1 MKLALTLAA
10 VIAFVGPVAAQEND
24 AADFFRKDKN
34 YWSRGLK
41 APAVIAYNEDIRHVR
56 SISKRKQIVRRMV
69 AHQAR
74 KKLGKRWVK
83 SAVKIAY
90 VESRFNPKAVGP
102 RTRHG
107 RARGVMQVMPKSAR
121 AMGFNPRRLNE
132 AEYGIAA
139 GIAHMRLCIQSGV
152 RTDAEMSACHVAG
165 TRGWAIRLRK
175 RAQRYKRIYVAMV
188 RRAPGYWD

>member
-90 VESRFNPKAVGP
+90 VESQFNPKAVGP

>member
-1 MKLALTLAA
+1 MKFAAIFAATVISVPAL
-10 VIAFVGPVAAQEND
+10 AQEDNP
-24 AADFFRKDKN
+24 ADFFRKDKQ
-34 YWSRGLK
+34 YWSRGVA
-41 APAVIAYNEDIRHVR
+41 APSGPVEPAYSRVARVSH
-56 SISKRKQIVRRMV
+56 KRRAIRRMV
-69 AHQAR
+69 AYQAK
-74 KKLGKRWVK
+74 KKLGHRWVRP
-83 SAVKIAY
+83 AVKIAY

-165 TRGWAIRLRK
+165 IRGWAIRLRK
-175 RAQRYKRIYVAMV
+175 PAQRYKRLYVAMV
-188 RRAPGYWD
+188 RRAPGHWD

>member
-132 AEYGIAA
+132 AAYGIAA

-165 TRGWAIRLRK
+165 PRGWAIRLRK
-175 RAQRYKRIYVAMV
+175 HAQRYKRIYVAMV

>member
-1 MKLALTLAA
+1 MMKQILAITAA
-10 VIAFVGPVAAQEND
+10 VCISVPAAAQED
-24 AADFFRKDKN
+24 AADFFRKDKM
-34 YWSRGLK
+34 YWSQGLK
-41 APAVIAYNEDIRHVR
+41 APEVLSYNDDVSRIHNV
-56 SISKRKQIVRRMV
+56 SKRKRIVRRMV

-74 KKLGKRWVK
+74 KKLGRRWVR

-102 RTRHG
+102 KTRHG

-132 AEYGIAA
+132 AAYGIAA
-139 GIAHMRLCIQSGV
+139 GIEHMRLCINSGV

>member
-10 VIAFVGPVAAQEND
+10 VIAFAGPVGAQEND

-41 APAVIAYNEDIRHVR
+41 APAIIAYDEDIRHVR
-56 SISKRKQIVRRMV
+56 SVSKRKRIVRRMV

-74 KKLGKRWVK
+74 KKLGSRWVK

-107 RARGVMQVMPKSAR
+107 KARGVMQVMPKSAR

-165 TRGWAIRLRK
+165 ARGWAIRLRK
-175 RAQRYKRIYVAMV
+175 HAQRYKRIYVAMV

>member
-1 MKLALTLAA
+1 MKLAIAISA
-10 VIAFVGPVAAQEND
+10 VITVTSPAVAQED
-24 AADFFRKDKN
+24 AADFFRKDKL
-34 YWSRGLK
+34 YWSQGLK
-41 APAVIAYNEDIRHVR
+41 APAFLSYNDNVSSVR
-56 SISKRKQIVRRMV
+56 SVSKRKRIVRRMV
-69 AHQAR
+69 AQQAK
-74 KKLGKRWVK
+74 KKLGKRWVR

-107 RARGVMQVMPKSAR
+107 RARGVMQVMPGSAR

-132 AEYGIAA
+132 AAYGIAA
-139 GIAHMRLCIQSGV
+139 GIEHMRLCINSGV